1 MGCIGGYWD
10 SSDACQC
17 PLCKKT
23 FPVRPDLSINT
34 FIAGMAEQEKVRAVG
49 AGVGTCDHPPSSTE
63 CRSGTS
69 RLRLHDARV
78 LSAEQTGALLS
89 NKPVLLLCWGSPGG
103 QPVNDIQYIMLRHAL
118 TLQVEPGSELHTE
131 VSEAAALQSTPD
143 DSPCPLWSCAAD
155 PAVSAGRP
163 RSALSGAEPEREEDS
178 CYIYTVENRGTLSE
192 EQFQCSICLDVFI
205 DPVSTP
211 CGHSFCMACIR
222 GYWNHS
228 KMCQCPM
235 CKKTFPV
242 RPELS
247 VNRVLAEIAEQLV
260 SPIYRLEEKLCKK
273 HEKLLEGY
281 CRTDQACVCALC
293 VESGHKKHNVV
304 PVERE
309 WKKKLVGSPVDGQWR
324 PKSSALFLI
333 SNTVRWTSSKR
344 KLLAFQCW
352 LMSEQQIRCPVC
364 LDTNFTNPVTIPCG
378 HSFCM
383 ACIGEYWNHTDECLC
398 PLCKTSYPTKPDLLA
413 NRSLGESAGR
423 FDETKEVSGDEER
436 FAKPGE
442 VPCDSCT
449 GRKLQAVKSCL
460 VCLASYCETHTL
472 PHYQEAAFKKHT
484 LIAVSKNLEDKVCKQ
499 HGRPLERFCRSDQT
513 CICVKCTET
522 DHRTHSTLSAHKEW
536 KRKKVQV
543 EKTANKVEQ
552 MTKERLK
559 KVEEL
564 NQLVKLSK
572 VKREIEDSVQV
583 FATLLR
589 SVERSQAEIV
599 ELIGEKQRAEEKMV
613 EGLITELEQEIA
625 ELQKRSTELE
635 QLSHTED
642 PIHFLQVGS
651 HSLNRLIFHLGM
663 DSPSD
668 EEGDFPS
675 GTGMPQIVDESH
687 LKCSICLDVF
697 DKPVS
702 TLCGH
707 NFCQKCLQQHLFY
720 RDECPLC
727 KTFLLTRPDLHINT
741 TLSEIA
747 ERKSA
752 NRIPENGFAR
762 PEDVAC
768 DVCRGRKQKADKSCL
783 VCLTSYCRA
792 HLRPHSTVK
801 RLTKHKLVVPVRDL
815 EDRMCADHERPL
827 DLFCRDEQV
836 CICVRCIDVSHKTHE
851 CVSAETECRKRKA
864 ELGVTQGKMEQMI
877 KDRQEK
883 VDEIKE
889 LIDLS
894 KTSTNKE
901 MEDIK
906 EVFQAVICAVQKA
919 QDDIIKPMEEKQKE
933 VEGEAEGL
941 IKELEE
947 EITELRK
954 RISGLEELSSNEDH
968 IHFLQNIPALQP
980 PPKSKDWSDITVD
993 TDLCL
998 GTVRT
1003 PVSELLESINKE
1015 LEKLSAIGRYGWPS
1029 DSAVVRSF
1037 DALPVELQSN
1047 VCFSAD
1053 DVTLDSSTAHP
1064 NLVLSEDGREVRDG
1078 DKRQDFPDSPQRYD
1092 LFGSVLGAEG
1102 FSAGRHYWEVEV
1114 EEKSG
1119 WDLGVARESVNRK
1132 GNITLNP
1139 ESGYWAVILWNG
1151 NQYCA
1156 LTDPL
1161 TLLSVTPKPQKVG
1174 VYVDYEEGQVSFYNV
1189 EAKSH
1194 IYTFT
1199 DTFTEKLYPYFSP
1212 HLQQNGQNTAPLVI
1226 SHVKIH
1232 KK

>member
-1 MGCIGGYWD
+1 
-10 SSDACQC
+10 
-17 PLCKKT
+17 
-23 FPVRPDLSINT
+23 
-34 FIAGMAEQEKVRAVG
+34 
-49 AGVGTCDHPPSSTE
+49 
-63 CRSGTS
+63 
-69 RLRLHDARV
+69 
-78 LSAEQTGALLS
+78 
-89 NKPVLLLCWGSPGG
+89 
-103 QPVNDIQYIMLRHAL
+103 
-118 TLQVEPGSELHTE
+118 
-131 VSEAAALQSTPD
+131 
-143 DSPCPLWSCAAD
+143 
-155 PAVSAGRP
+155 
-163 RSALSGAEPEREEDS
+163 
-178 CYIYTVENRGTLSE
+178 
-192 EQFQCSICLDVFI
+192 
-205 DPVSTP
+205 
-211 CGHSFCMACIR
+211 
-222 GYWNHS
+222 
-228 KMCQCPM
+228 
-235 CKKTFPV
+235 
-242 RPELS
+242 
-247 VNRVLAEIAEQLV
+247 
-260 SPIYRLEEKLCKK
+260 
-273 HEKLLEGY
+273 
-281 CRTDQACVCALC
+281 
-293 VESGHKKHNVV
+293 
-304 PVERE
+304 
-309 WKKKLVGSPVDGQWR
+309 
-324 PKSSALFLI
+324 
-333 SNTVRWTSSKR
+333 
-344 KLLAFQCW
+344 
-352 LMSEQQIRCPVC
+352 MS
-364 LDTNFTNPVTIPCG
+364 
-378 HSFCM
+378 
-383 ACIGEYWNHTDECLC
+383 
-398 PLCKTSYPTKPDLLA
+398 
-413 NRSLGESAGR
+413 
-423 FDETKEVSGDEER
+423 
-436 FAKPGE
+436 
-442 VPCDSCT
+442 
-449 GRKLQAVKSCL
+449 
-460 VCLASYCETHTL
+460 
-472 PHYQEAAFKKHT
+472 
-484 LIAVSKNLEDKVCKQ
+484 
-499 HGRPLERFCRSDQT
+499 
-513 CICVKCTET
+513 
-522 DHRTHSTLSAHKEW
+522 
-536 KRKKVQV
+536 
-543 EKTANKVEQ
+543 
-552 MTKERLK
+552 
-559 KVEEL
+559 
-564 NQLVKLSK
+564 
-572 VKREIEDSVQV
+572 
-583 FATLLR
+583 
-589 SVERSQAEIV
+589 
-599 ELIGEKQRAEEKMV
+599 
-613 EGLITELEQEIA
+613 
-625 ELQKRSTELE
+625 
-635 QLSHTED
+635 
-642 PIHFLQVGS
+642 
-651 HSLNRLIFHLGM
+651 GM

-668 EEGDFPS
+668 EERDFPS
-675 GTGMPQIVDESH
+675 GTGMPQVVDESH

-697 DKPVS
+697 EKPVS

-720 RDECPLC
+720 REECPLC
-727 KTFLLTRPDLHINT
+727 KTLLLTRPGLPINT

-747 ERKSA
+747 ERFRKSA
-752 NRIPENGFAR
+752 NRIPEDGFAR

-768 DVCRGRKQKADKSCL
+768 DVCRGRKQKAAKSCL

-815 EDRMCADHERPL
+815 EDRMCVDHDRPL

-851 CVSAETECRKRKA
+851 CISAETECRKRKA
-864 ELGVTQGKMEQMI
+864 ELGVTQGKMEQTI

-901 MEDIK
+901 IEDIK

-968 IHFLQNIPALQP
+968 IHFLQNIPSLQP
-980 PPKSKDWSDITVD
+980 PPKSKDWSDVTVD

-1003 PVSELLESINKE
+1003 PVSELLESINEE
-1015 LEKLSAIGRYGWPS
+1015 LEKLSAI
-1029 DSAVVRSF
+1029 
-1037 DALPVELQSN
+1037 ELKRIRKYS
-1047 VCFSAD
+1047 D

-1064 NLVLSEDGREVRDG
+1064 NLVLSEDGREVQDG
-1078 DKRQDFPDSPQRYD
+1078 DKRQDLPDSPQRYD
-1092 LFGSVLGAEG
+1092 LFGSVLGAQG

-1189 EAKSH
+1189 EANSH